1 MKRMSQSLICRIKI
15 IFFQENI
22 EQIRQSNARTI
33 VHRFIQIAYLKTV
46 YAIFGLQNDGDMW
59 EIESLLSLI
68 IQGRKIEFDSV
79 ASDYSYAVQSWQAFQ
94 PKMSIDGFPPFNPD
108 ISLPV
113 NRHQIFDSIRNLS
126 TYHPVLL
133 ISTIPEEEKGQYSF
147 KLHPQKRVNGAISLD
162 YAPFIDNEQRQE
174 GQFYRAILA
183 SSRQHIC

>member
-59 EIESLLSLI
+59 EIGSLLSLI

-79 ASDYSYAVQSWQAFQ
+79 ASDYSYAGKLFNLRCQQ
-94 PKMSIDGFPPFNPD
+94 MGFHHSTP
-108 ISLPV
+108 ISLCPSTDTRSSIQSETF
-113 NRHQIFDSIRNLS
+113 RH
-126 TYHPVLL
+126 
-133 ISTIPEEEKGQYSF
+133 TIPCFSYLRSQRKRRANTPSNCT
-147 KLHPQKRVNGAISLD
+147 PRKRVNGAISLD

-174 GQFYRAILA
+174 GLFYRAILA